1 MGFNMTSNPIHENI
15 WKERY
20 IMKSKIFHVNKFK
33 NDLENQQKEFINKNK
48 KRNEETKE
56 NLKVFGGHRLLG
68 YVNRKPLLATYQI
81 SNTGFEIKFNQD
93 ILDPEY
99 AGSFNKK
106 FLDSSLE
113 IYSNGRLSAPLGKLP
128 TINKGGRTTIETIA
142 WIATLCEIENL
153 KSELA
158 YVNKKI
164 SKNFFHYAAHAI
176 FTSDILEVEDSK
188 KATSFLDAIEIFN
201 LEDNEPKNNM
211 LMDTMLKKML
221 YPQFVK
227 SIKSKDYVLFTN
239 ENRLFNLAA

>member
-1 MGFNMTSNPIHENI
+1 MIQKKQHINQFQIELE
-15 WKERY
+15 KEIQE
-20 IMKSKIFHVNKFK
+20 IMKI
-33 NDLENQQKEFINKNK
+33 KNK
-48 KRNEETKE
+48 KKNTTSMKQ
-56 NLKVFGGHRLLG
+56 FGGLRLLG
-68 YVNRKPLLATYQI
+68 YVDKKPLIAQYKI
-81 SNTGFEIKFNQD
+81 NSNGFSLKFNQQ
-93 ILDPEY
+93 ILDKEY
-99 AGSFNKK
+99 AGNFNKK
-106 FLDSSLE
+106 FLDSNLE
-113 IYSNGRLSAPLGKLP
+113 IYSNGRLSAPIGKLP

-188 KATSFLDAIEIFN
+188 NATSFLDAIEIFN